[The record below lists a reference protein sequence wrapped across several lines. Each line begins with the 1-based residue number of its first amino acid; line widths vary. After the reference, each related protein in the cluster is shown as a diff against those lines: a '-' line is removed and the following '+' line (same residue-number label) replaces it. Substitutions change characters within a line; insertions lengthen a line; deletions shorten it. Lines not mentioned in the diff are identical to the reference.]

1 MKKILGV
8 IVLGFVLNLTQVNNS
23 YSGCE
28 YWERCGIKKSLKIWK
43 NSNESRDRKELKA
56 EIQELKKQTTSY
68 QTLEYVG
75 GDKYVGEYKYGKRNG
90 QGTYTWADGQDASK
104 YTGEFKDN
112 KMHGQ
117 GKLVYADGS
126 IDEGEWKDGEFIESS
141 YDNSNID
148 KKKATSKKFDSGDF
162 TEKLKTLNELY
173 KSGALTKSEFTKAKK
188 KLLN

>member
-1 MKKILGV
+1 MKKLLVI
-8 IVLGFVLNLTQVNNS
+8 IVLSFVLNSSQIN
-23 YSGCE
+23 YSFSE
-28 YWERCGIKKSLKIWK
+28 AFWKSDSWK
-43 NSNESRDRKELKA
+43 NIERMNRENRKHRSIKKELK
-56 EIQELKKQTTSY
+56 ELKKQTTSY
-68 QTLEYVG
+68 QTLKYVG
-75 GDKYVGEYKYGKRNG
+75 GDKYAGEYKYGKRNG
-90 QGTYTWADGQDASK
+90 QGTYTWADGQEAIK

-126 IDEGEWKDGEFIESS
+126 IDEGEFKNGRFIESS

-148 KKKATSKKFDSGDF
+148 KKKATSKNFDSGDF